1 MKEVHSHPIRS
12 MPTFILHEGADGDL
26 IIETP
31 GGRGYMGAQD
41 SSSLFA
47 VDAWRLS
54 EGAPTELGKGHRDWR
69 GLEPDA
75 WTVAEWNQRTG
86 FQAVDDPPLPGGT
99 LARYLGM
106 DYAPM
111 TWGRLDADEWR
122 VALLAAA
129 SGSEGWECAVE
140 ALGAATGSQLEAL
153 TKDDYQTL
161 LSHPWGALRLA
172 AIQRA
177 AQIVRAAAPTSVP
190 RGIAR

>member
-1 MKEVHSHPIRS
+1 MS
-12 MPTFILHEGADGDL
+12 TFILYEGAEGDL

-31 GGRGYMGAQD
+31 GGRGYGGAQD
-41 SSSLFA
+41 SSRIFA

-54 EGAPTELGKGHRDWR
+54 EGATTELGKGHRDWR

-75 WTVAEWNQRTG
+75 WTVAEWSARTG

-106 DYAPM
+106 DYSPM
-111 TWGRLDADEWR
+111 TWRRFDPDEWR

-129 SGSEGWECAVE
+129 SGSAGWECAVE
-140 ALGAATGSQLEAL
+140 ALGEAEGSQLEGL
-153 TKDDYQTL
+153 TPEDLQTL
-161 LSHPWGALRLA
+161 LIHPWGPVRLA

-177 AQIVRAAAPTSVP
+177 AQIVRAVPITAA
-190 RGIAR
+190 ARVVSR